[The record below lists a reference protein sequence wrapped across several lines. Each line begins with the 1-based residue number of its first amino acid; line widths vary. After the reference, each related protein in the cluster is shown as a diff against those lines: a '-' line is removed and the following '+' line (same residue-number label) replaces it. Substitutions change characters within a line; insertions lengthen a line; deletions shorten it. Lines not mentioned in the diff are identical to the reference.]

1 MECAGDSRS
10 TWKII
15 NDVMNRN
22 KSKDLNLSNNFDS
35 NANDVANSFNNHFSS
50 VGPML
55 AREII
60 QSDIDPLE
68 YLGDRL
74 MENCDFQLTNEQ
86 EVVKIVAGLN
96 NAAAGSDEIPVTII
110 KK

>member
-1 MECAGDSRS
+1 
-10 TWKII
+10 
-15 NDVMNRN
+15 
-22 KSKDLNLSNNFDS
+22 
-35 NANDVANSFNNHFSS
+35 
-50 VGPML
+50 ML

-60 QSDIDPLE
+60 HSDIDLLE
-68 YLGDRL
+68 YLGDKL

-96 NAAAGSDEIPVTII
+96 DAAAGSDETPVTII